1 MNKFITGILT
11 VLILI
16 SCKPNND
23 NNSSGTYLENTLV
36 SHSHL
41 VDSLNLE
48 NTSVSLSHLV
58 DSLNLKKEDLRIL
71 IDKSEYKLSI
81 LADSRIIKEYPV
93 VFGTNPIDDKLM
105 EGDRSTPEG
114 RFQIRDFYPHKSWS
128 KFIWIDYP
136 TKDSWNK
143 HNKAK
148 SENRIPDDA
157 TIGGEIGI
165 HGVPNGKSSL
175 IEGKVNWTWGC
186 ISLANKDVE
195 DLYKIVYKKMKIEIV
210 K

>member
-1 MNKFITGILT
+1 MKKFIIHLLTILF
-11 VLILI
+11 LI
-16 SCKPNND
+16 SCKPNSAD
-23 NNSSGTYLENTLV
+23 NSSNSNLV
-36 SHSHL
+36 NVSDSFSDLADSNNYKNLSVSISHL
-41 VDSLNLE
+41 VDSLNI
-48 NTSVSLSHLV
+48 
-58 DSLNLKKEDLRIL
+58 KKEDLRIL
-71 IDKSEYKLSI
+71 IDKSDYKLSI
-81 LADSRIIKEYPV
+81 LANSSIIKEYPV

-114 RFQIRDFYPHKSWS
+114 HFRIRDFYPHKSWS

-136 TKDSWNK
+136 TKDSWKK

-148 SENRIPDDA
+148 SENRIPNDV

-165 HGVPNGKSSL
+165 HGVPKGKSKL

-186 ISLANKDVE
+186 ISLTNKNVE
-195 DLYKIVYKKMKIEIV
+195 ELYKIVYKNMKIEIV

>member
-1 MNKFITGILT
+1 M
-11 VLILI
+11 LILI
-16 SCKPNND
+16 GCKSNND
-23 NNSSGTYLENTLV
+23 RISGNTNLENSSISL
-36 SHSHL
+36 SKL
-41 VDSLNLE
+41 VDSLK
-48 NTSVSLSHLV
+48 
-58 DSLNLKKEDLRIL
+58 LKKEDLRIL

-81 LADSRIIKEYPV
+81 LIDSKIIKEYPV

-114 RFQIRDFYPHKSWS
+114 HFQIRDFYPHKSWS

-136 TKDSWNK
+136 TKDSWIK

-148 SENRIPDDA
+148 SESRIPNDA

-165 HGVPNGKSSL
+165 HGVPNGKSGL
-175 IEGKVNWTWGC
+175 IAEQVNWTWGC
-186 ISLANKDVE
+186 ISLTNKDIE
-195 DLYKIVYKKMKIEIV
+195 DLYKIVYKNMKIEIV